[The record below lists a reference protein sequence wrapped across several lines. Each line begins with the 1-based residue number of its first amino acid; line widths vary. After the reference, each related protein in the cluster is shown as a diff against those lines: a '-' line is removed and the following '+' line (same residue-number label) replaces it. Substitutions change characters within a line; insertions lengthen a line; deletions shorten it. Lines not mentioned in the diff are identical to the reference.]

1 MRRNWSAKTGSE
13 TLVERDGSN
22 SSRNKRHQFV
32 AAKKRY
38 SHMRLFSC
46 YCMVVDDIESIVHCN
61 SKYIC
66 VGASL
71 GYIDNKTKFLES
83 GPFGYWILCIILLCC
98 FISSLKKTHHVHVHH
113 VHGVVVDG
121 REEGRLIRVNMNMGG
136 IGDALQF
143 FFKIVFLL
151 IFLWLFWRL
160 CWPDLIFGWL
170 TMLTKDNSSPWLGE
184 LRRGKKLISEEGIFA
199 PCHHEE
205 WRLPSSVKIHSDY

>member
-1 MRRNWSAKTGSE
+1 
-13 TLVERDGSN
+13 
-22 SSRNKRHQFV
+22 
-32 AAKKRY
+32 
-38 SHMRLFSC
+38 MRLFSC

-83 GPFGYWILCIILLCC
+83 GPFGYWILRIILLCC
-98 FISSLKKTHHVHVHH
+98 FIISLKKTHHVHVHH

-136 IGDALQF
+136 IGDASLSL
-143 FFKIVFLL
+143 IVLEIVL
-151 IFLWLFWRL
+151 TGS
-160 CWPDLIFGWL
+160 DLWL

-199 PCHHEE
+199 PCHHHEE
-205 WRLPSSVKIHSDY
+205 WRLPSPVKIH